1 MKIAEFEIKDYGPL
15 PNIGVVKL
23 NELNLFYGKNESGK
37 TLVIDALIRMLI
49 DLPSRSNDGINRVKE
64 KPIGY
69 IDIIKDNGEK
79 ETLKRDKRITEIL
92 KISPSEFYNVFIIRD
107 SDLSIH
113 NEKEFYDNITDRLL
127 GLRIKDI
134 YQIDQELLNIG
145 QLTSKGNYR
154 NTKPEKLDDRIKSAR
169 SCMKDITNLQ
179 IKIKENNLDSLEEEI
194 VKIKRKIEIIDF
206 DLKNL
211 ESARNREKY
220 EKGRKAYNDL
230 KIAINKL
237 KSLNLFNEQDER
249 DWREFQSNIK
259 IFEDSLN
266 DLRIKLNNYQSNLRE
281 TTESIKNKEIE
292 LKLPQKT
299 KNLIDEKIRPEMI
312 HYKVKKGELAKESVF
327 NDFFRK
333 LWFGSLLLFGIFYF
347 TGASTNVGYSYFL
360 AIFFVIITL
369 GSLIFFKFPYLR
381 KKAYTEGFVERIN
394 LELKGFRLD
403 GEDYQELS
411 ENIINF
417 ENGFEI
423 KKEEL
428 DRLTAAK
435 ELLDNRISIIL
446 NEDIPAAE
454 RRIIQNKDSINHLK
468 RTSKVDTINE
478 YEESLLLKRETEN
491 KINGL
496 KSILSIFKV
505 SEDIENDNII
515 KWEIEIRKFE
525 KYKNEALGTIYD
537 EEVYSEKKITLEEF
551 NSGFVNL
558 EKQYENLKDDLLDV
572 ERRVNAIIQIE
583 DYPILCSSIG
593 DLEKVNVKIK
603 QFLEEKESQRI
614 NIMEIRKIFDQIE
627 TREKEKI
634 SKLLS
639 KKSKIAEYFK
649 QITGGLYIEV
659 IFNMEPIEIKV
670 KNKYNEII
678 DIYQLSGGALDQ
690 LNFAIRLALGEKL
703 LKENPGFF
711 ILDDPFIKSDSMR
724 LKNQTALLRT
734 ISQLGWQIL
743 YFTCKDE
750 IISSFKPDINNNT
763 LNFIELKNP
772 NVI

>member
-1 MKIAEFEIKDYGPL
+1 MKITEFEIKDYGPL

-23 NELNLFYGKNESGK
+23 NGLNLFYGKNESGK

-69 IDIIKDNGEK
+69 IDIIKDNGER
-79 ETLKRDKRITEIL
+79 ETLKRDKKITEIL
-92 KISPSEFYNVFIIRD
+92 KISPLEFYNVFIIRD

-134 YQIDQELLNIG
+134 YQINQELLNIG
-145 QLTSKGNYR
+145 QLTSKGNYK
-154 NTKPEKLDDRIKSAR
+154 NTKPEKLDDRIKNAR

-194 VKIKRKIEIIDF
+194 VKIKRKIEKIDL

-220 EKGRKAYNDL
+220 EKGRKAYTELSN
-230 KIAINKL
+230 AINKL
-237 KSLNLFNEQDER
+237 ERLTFFNEQDER

-259 IFEDSLN
+259 VFEDSLN
-266 DLRIKLNNYQSNLRE
+266 NLRIKLNNYQSNLRE
-281 TTESIKNKEIE
+281 TTESIKYKEIE

-299 KNLIDEKIRPEMI
+299 KNLIDEKIKPEMI
-312 HYKVKKGELAKESVF
+312 NYKVKKGELAKESVF

-411 ENIINF
+411 ENILNF
-417 ENGFEI
+417 ENGFEL

-428 DRLTAAK
+428 DHLISAK
-435 ELLDNRISIIL
+435 ELLDNSISAIL
-446 NEDIPAAE
+446 IEDIPAAE
-454 RRIIQNKDSINHLK
+454 RKIIQNKDSINLLK

-478 YEESLLLKRETEN
+478 YEEKLLLKRETEIQ
-491 KINGL
+491 INGL

-505 SEDIENDNII
+505 GDDIENDNII
-515 KWEIEIRKFE
+515 KWEIEINKFE

-558 EKQYENLKDDLLDV
+558 EKQYENLKDNLLDV
-572 ERRVNAIIQIE
+572 ERKVNAIIQIE

-593 DLEKVNVKIK
+593 DLEKVNAKIK

-627 TREKEKI
+627 MREKEKI

-639 KKSKIAEYFK
+639 KKSKIMDYFK

-659 IFNMEPIEIKV
+659 IFNMDPIEIKV

-703 LKENPGFF
+703 LQENPGFF

-750 IISSFKPDINNNT
+750 IISNFKLDTNNDK
-763 LNFIELKNP
+763 LNFLELKNP